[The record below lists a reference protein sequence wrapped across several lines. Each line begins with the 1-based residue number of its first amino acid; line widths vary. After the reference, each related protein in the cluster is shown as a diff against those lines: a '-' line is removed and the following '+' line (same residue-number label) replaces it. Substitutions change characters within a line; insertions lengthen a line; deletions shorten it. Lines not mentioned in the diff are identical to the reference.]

1 MASPHEAK
9 LPEQQSSNSD
19 PTTPPTPATVESPSA
34 EIAGDPAQEDNEAVV
49 LTLVADGS
57 DTENHHSEQVDG
69 APNQV
74 VSDTAVM
81 VISAGAINPQKQAS
95 MEAATAAPTHW
106 IKTTPDDLGADIEE
120 ESEFDDE
127 EGFDTD
133 RDGIWSPLDLE
144 PTVYTGEETG
154 TNVLGYGEAPKSI
167 IRAGNASIVNNME
180 EYVIDGPIVIDG
192 VSIEDSEDKSSEDND
207 ESGDENHVNEDMCSR
222 ETDQG
227 KAPEGSALLTPQTI
241 VTKASAESDHGNGE
255 DRCLVTPS
263 SAGPDLDDAVT
274 IILTAS
280 SIDDGEHNGSM
291 RLDPIDS
298 DHNDGVTSGS
308 LATGPSEEHNDE
320 PRTPGFGNADEEHSS
335 SVAATPAGSSHG
347 DNETRGSVTAT
358 SAGPEDGI
366 GESSSSTTPPSASSD
381 HGDVESSEPEMAMPV
396 CSEQA
401 GEKNDGPVFSSV
413 ASEEHTPASSREIE
427 IPDKSSLP
435 MEAAPCNITDEGE
448 DQETAATPAQDD
460 EQTASQADAEIVLYP
475 SEIPESPLQPTLPLG
490 EDPKDFDLE
499 EGEVRD
505 LSTTSAQ
512 EIEESVSESDWNF
525 DHSQEEVVLYPSE
538 IPESPLQP
546 TLPLG
551 EDPKDFDLEEG
562 EVRDLSTTS
571 AQEIEESVSEADWN
585 FDHSREEVVLF
596 SSEMPEHPVQPTL
609 PLGEDP
615 NDFDLNEGEATP
627 NPVDRVSILTGYQG
641 LELRGIYGHVGG
653 SQSEEG
659 HIEREQRD
667 VKLSGRSQGEAISA
681 DRVLS
686 PFGPD
691 DRVAKTGN
699 KDGNTVHLRIQ
710 YLVAYSKRSK
720 ASMCISVP
728 AAITY
733 TAFKQ
738 TILNALRQHGEFKN
752 PRPIHRDAQISR
764 LIAVLATEKADPPD
778 FRRVTELTDENLQRT
793 LELMHKRSIYDAVK
807 VQFVPGT
814 NGDVMP
820 RKATGRINGRSRK
833 VGGL

>member
-34 EIAGDPAQEDNEAVV
+34 EIAGNPAQEDNEAVV

-57 DTENHHSEQVDG
+57 NTENHHSEQVDG

-133 RDGIWSPLDLE
+133 QDGIWSPLDLE
-144 PTVYTGEETG
+144 PTVHTGEETG

-207 ESGDENHVNEDMCSR
+207 ESGDENHVNEDMCGR

-335 SVAATPAGSSHG
+335 SVAATPAGSGHG
-347 DNETRGSVTAT
+347 DKETRGSVTAT

-366 GESSSSTTPPSASSD
+366 GQSSSSMTPASASSD
-381 HGDVESSEPEMAMPV
+381 PGDVESSETEIVMPV

-401 GEKNDGPVFSSV
+401 SENNDGPVSSSV
-413 ASEEHTPASSREIE
+413 ASEDTPAPSRETK

-448 DQETAATPAQDD
+448 DQETAAIPAQDD

-490 EDPKDFDLE
+490 EDRKDFDLE
-499 EGEVRD
+499 EEDVRD
-505 LSTTSAQ
+505 LSMTSAQ
-512 EIEESVSESDWNF
+512 EIEES
-525 DHSQEEVVLYPSE
+525 
-538 IPESPLQP
+538 
-546 TLPLG
+546 
-551 EDPKDFDLEEG
+551 PK
-562 EVRDLSTTS
+562 
-571 AQEIEESVSEADWN
+571 
-585 FDHSREEVVLF
+585 
-596 SSEMPEHPVQPTL
+596 L

-615 NDFDLNEGEATP
+615 NDFDLNEREATP
-627 NPVDRVSILTGYQG
+627 NPVDRVSILTGYQRP
-641 LELRGIYGHVGG
+641 ELRAIYGHVGG

-667 VKLSGRSQGEAISA
+667 GKLSGRSQGEAISA

-720 ASMCISVP
+720 AS
-728 AAITY
+728 ITESSK
-733 TAFKQ
+733 TRA
-738 TILNALRQHGEFKN
+738 
-752 PRPIHRDAQISR
+752 PIHRDAQISR

-778 FRRVTELTDENLQRT
+778 FRRVSELTDENSQRT
-793 LELMHKRSIYDAVK
+793 LELMPKRSIYDAVK